1 MERLRVTRT
10 HADGT
15 VLRCAYHGLKAG
27 RYHTPFHRRGVDVP
41 VRDRN
46 SWLAI
51 GDWLLPYTSSSP
63 KADR

>member
-27 RYHTPFHRRGVDVP
+27 RYHTPFHRRG
-41 VRDRN
+41 
-46 SWLAI
+46 WTFLFEI
-51 GDWLLPYTSSSP
+51 GIHG
-63 KADR
+63 